1 MDLGEKMNVI
11 DQEMVRNIKGK
22 FSKGFKGVK
31 ILGLILAALIIVLT
45 MNPFVIIGAGERGV
59 ILNFG
64 AVQPSVYGE
73 GLHLRVPIMQKIIK
87 IDVKVHKSQTDAE
100 SVSKDLQDTRST
112 IAVNYHI
119 LPEKA
124 NWLYQN
130 IGTEYKERIIDPAVQ
145 EVVKAITAKF
155 TAVELI
161 TQREKVRSEIK
172 DLLKQRL
179 VTYNI
184 VVDDF
189 SIVNFAFSQQF
200 TQAIESKQTAEQLAL
215 KAQRDLER
223 IKIEAEQKVASA
235 KAEAEAL
242 RLQKENVTP
251 QLIKLRQIEAS
262 LKAIEKWDGHMPKVT
277 SGAVPF
283 IDAKSFEKEKE

>member
-1 MDLGEKMNVI
+1 MDIGEKPVALN
-11 DQEMVRNIKGK
+11 QETVKNIKDK
-22 FSKGFKGVK
+22 FAKGFKGAK
-31 ILGLILAALIIVLT
+31 IAGVIFVALIIVLT
-45 MNPFVIIGAGERGV
+45 MNPFVVIGAGERGV

-64 AVQPSVYGE
+64 AVQPSVYDE
-73 GLHLRVPIMQKIIK
+73 GLHMRVPIMQKVIK

-124 NWLYQN
+124 NWIYQN

-145 EVVKAITAKF
+145 EVVKAITARF

-172 DLLKQRL
+172 ELLKQRL

-277 SGAVPF
+277 SGTVPF
-283 IDAKSFEKEKE
+283 IDVKSFEKE

>member
-1 MDLGEKMNVI
+1 MELGQKVNVL
-11 DQEMVRNIKGK
+11 DQEMVKNMKDR
-22 FSKGFKGVK
+22 FSRGFKGVK
-31 ILGLILAALIIVLT
+31 IVGIIVIILIVVLT

-73 GLHLRVPIMQKIIK
+73 GLHMRVPIMQKVIK

-124 NWLYQN
+124 NWIYQN
-130 IGTEYKERIIDPAVQ
+130 IGIEYKERIIDPAVQ
-145 EVVKAITAKF
+145 EVVKAITARF

>member
-1 MDLGEKMNVI
+1 MESDEKKTLADLDLVNK
-11 DQEMVRNIKGK
+11 IKGGLA
-22 FSKGFKGVK
+22 KGAKGVK
-31 ILGLILAALIIVLT
+31 LLGFVIVAFIIFLI

-59 ILNFG
+59 ILDFG
-64 AVQPSVYGE
+64 AVQPQVLGE
-73 GLHLRVPIMQKIIK
+73 GLHLRVPIMQKVVK
-87 IDVKVHKSQTDAE
+87 IDVRVNKSQTDAE

-112 IAVNYHI
+112 IAVNYHV

-124 NWLYQN
+124 NWVYQN
-130 IGTEYKERIIDPAVQ
+130 LGSQYKDRIIDPAVQ
-145 EVVKAITAKF
+145 EVVKAITARF

-161 TQREKVRSEIK
+161 TQRERVRSEIK

-223 IKIEAEQKVASA
+223 IKIEAEQKIASA

-251 QLIKLRQIEAS
+251 QLVKLRQIEAS
-262 LKAIEKWDGHMPKVT
+262 IRAIDKWDGHMPKVT

-283 IDAKSFEKEKE
+283 IDPKSFEKE

>member
-1 MDLGEKMNVI
+1 MDTGDKPVALN
-11 DQEMVRNIKGK
+11 QETVKNIKEK
-22 FSKGFKGVK
+22 FAKGFKGVK
-31 ILGLILAALIIVLT
+31 IVGLIFVALIIVMT
-45 MNPFVIIGAGERGV
+45 MNPFVVIGAGERGV

-64 AVQPSVYGE
+64 AVQPSVYDE
-73 GLHLRVPIMQKIIK
+73 GLHMRVPIMQKVVK

-124 NWLYQN
+124 NWIYQN

-145 EVVKAITAKF
+145 EVVKAVTARF

-161 TQREKVRSEIK
+161 TQRERVRSEIK
-172 DLLKQRL
+172 ELLKERL

-283 IDAKSFEKEKE
+283 IDVKSFEKE